1 MLPSFISSR
10 NYHKSTKHS
19 TFFVVIKIWFQGD
32 NVLGSLPVFRSIIEI
47 EVPRDTIK
55 MTGDDQKA
63 LAGVLDTFRI
73 GRGESLFKKKG
84 DDFGRKIAQ
93 IPIATP
99 YVLKY
104 TIFLSASSY
113 ILSNNVSD
121 TVVIFSISF
130 ILSTHSFKFI
140 CM

>member
-1 MLPSFISSR
+1 M
-10 NYHKSTKHS
+10 
-19 TFFVVIKIWFQGD
+19 
-32 NVLGSLPVFRSIIEI
+32 LGSLPVFRSIIEI

-99 YVLKY
+99 YVSKCVFLISEQSYVIKLY
-104 TIFLSASSY
+104 NATIVLNCI
-113 ILSNNVSD
+113 ILFNLL
-121 TVVIFSISF
+121 F
-130 ILSTHSFKFI
+130 
-140 CM
+140 C